1 MDEIFSDSVFILNSE
16 CKMKT
21 VSYPFE
27 FIKFRDVFIPG
38 FAKHLRK
45 DILSLDFEPTCS
57 DLFSFLQSKNLIN
70 LDATPTINLF
80 IDALLGNIAH
90 MLSDHFNIEFNEK
103 VTVSG
108 SMYNKGDFLLC
119 HDDASDDRAVAFIF
133 YLTEEPW
140 LKSWGGSLDLFQIID
155 SEVTHGKK
163 SIFPRFNSLIC
174 FKVDPNITYH
184 QVSEVTSNV
193 QRVTINGWFHS
204 DMFKHE
210 SKIIHEPKLAL
221 SKHIQ
226 FYSIGAHSYL
236 TEFINHSFFEETLM
250 SNVQHEFDMTG
261 MIVASDF
268 LRTCSLEVLTEELDN
283 STIWKMQGPPYK
295 KKYDVASITTLP
307 TSLRTLV
314 HFLTSLEWFNYFEGI
329 TGLNKYHIQHSS
341 FEIQRWQPGYYTLL
355 YYSSASDLEVIDIID
370 VFVFI
375 SINTPCDSISNMIVY
390 SNSSNHVSEDDTII
404 QLPLLHNHIFVVRRK
419 SSSSWFIR
427 YLRKQSKSKFYL
439 FQMSYCLNR
448 KCSRGRKLSKLR

>member
-1 MDEIFSDSVFILNSE
+1 MDEPTSDAVFILNPE
-16 CKMKT
+16 CKMRT
-21 VSYPFE
+21 ISHPFE

-38 FAKHLRK
+38 FAKQLKK
-45 DILSLDFEPTCS
+45 DMLSLNFEPTSS
-57 DLFSFLQSKNLIN
+57 DLFSFIQTKNLIN
-70 LDATPTINLF
+70 LDSTPTINLF
-80 IDALLGNIAH
+80 IEALLGNIAD
-90 MLSDHFNIEFNEK
+90 MLSHHFNIEFNEK

-108 SMYNKGDFLLC
+108 SIYNKGDFLLC

-140 LKSWGGSLDLFQIID
+140 HKAWGGSLDLFQTID
-155 SEVTHGKK
+155 SEVIHGLK

-174 FKVDPNITYH
+174 FKVDPNVTYH
-184 QVSEVTSNV
+184 QVSEVTADV
-193 QRVTINGWFHS
+193 QRLTINGWFHS
-204 DMFKHE
+204 NMFKHE
-210 SKIIHEPKLAL
+210 PKIMHEPKLEL

-236 TEFINHSFFEETLM
+236 TEFINHSFFEESVM
-250 SNVQHEFDMTG
+250 NNVQHEFDKTD

-268 LRTCSLEVLTEELDN
+268 LRTCSLEIITEDLEN
-283 STIWKMQGPPYK
+283 NTIWKMQGPPYK

-329 TGLNKYHIQHSS
+329 TGLNKYHILNST

-355 YYSSASDLEVIDIID
+355 YYSSDPDFEVMDIID
-370 VFVFI
+370 VFIFI
-375 SINTPCDSISNMIVY
+375 NQSAPCDNNSNIIVY
-390 SNSSNHVSEDDTII
+390 SSSSSDHISEDDTF
-404 QLPLLHNHIFVVRRK
+404 QLPLLHNHIFVIRRK
-419 SSSSWFIR
+419 STCSWFIR
-427 YLRKQSKSKFYL
+427 YLKKQSKSKFYL

-448 KCSRGRKLSKLR
+448 KCSRGRKLG